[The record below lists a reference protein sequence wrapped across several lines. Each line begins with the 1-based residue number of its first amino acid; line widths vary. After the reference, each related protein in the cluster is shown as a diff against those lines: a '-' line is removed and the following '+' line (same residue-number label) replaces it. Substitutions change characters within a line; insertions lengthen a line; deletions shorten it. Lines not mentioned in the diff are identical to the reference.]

1 MTHQVSLPNRN
12 STTMKS
18 LFAALAMTVA
28 SIHAADL
35 ATIPLKTIDGKDASL
50 KDYAGKVVL
59 IVNVASE
66 CGYTGQYA
74 GLQALHDKY
83 AKQGFSVLG
92 FPCNDF
98 GGQEPGTE
106 AEIKTFCSS
115 RYNVTFPMFAKVKI
129 VGSDKHPLYA
139 ELTTGGGDVAW
150 NFEKFL
156 VGKDGK
162 SIGRFGS
169 DAEPEGG
176 DLEAAVKKALGQ
188 P

>member
-1 MTHQVSLPNRN
+1 
-12 STTMKS
+12 MKT
-18 LFAALAMTVA
+18 LLAALLMTA
-28 SIHAADL
+28 TSLLAADL
-35 ATIPLKTIDGKDASL
+35 QSIALKTIDGKDASL
-50 KDYAGKVVL
+50 KDYAGKALL

-66 CGYTGQYA
+66 CGYTSQYS

-83 AKQGFSVLG
+83 ADKGFAVLG

-98 GGQEPGTE
+98 GGQEPGSE
-106 AEIKTFCSS
+106 AEIKTFCTS
-115 RYNVTFPMFAKVKI
+115 RYSVTFPMFSKVKI
-129 VGSDKHPLYA
+129 TGADKHPLYA
-139 ELTTGGGDVAW
+139 ELTGGTDVQW

-162 SIGRFGS
+162 LISRHGS

-176 DLEAAVKKALGQ
+176 DIEAAVKKALGL

>member
-1 MTHQVSLPNRN
+1 
-12 STTMKS
+12 MKFLVTLLS
-18 LFAALAMTVA
+18 MITLA
-28 SIHAADL
+28 SSAADL
-35 ATIPLKTIDGKDASL
+35 YDIPLKTIDGTDASL
-50 KDYAGKVVL
+50 KDYKDKAVL

-83 AKQGFSVLG
+83 GKDGFAVLG

-106 AEIKTFCSS
+106 AEIKTFCST
-115 RYNVTFPMFAKVKI
+115 RYRVSFPMFAKVSLK
-129 VGSDKHPLYA
+129 GKDKHPLFA
-139 ELTTGGGDVAW
+139 ALMSSGEVQW

-162 SIGRFGS
+162 LIAHYGS

-176 DLEAAVKKALGQ
+176 EIEEAVKKAVGK
-188 P
+188 

>member
-1 MTHQVSLPNRN
+1 
-12 STTMKS
+12 MKH
-18 LFAALAMTVA
+18 LIAALAMSAVT
-28 SIHAADL
+28 SFAADL
-35 ATIPLKTIDGKDASL
+35 SSIPLKTIDGKDASL

-66 CGYTGQYA
+66 CGYTSQYA
-74 GLQALHDKY
+74 GMQALHEKY
-83 AKQGFSVLG
+83 ADKGFAVLG

-98 GGQEPGTE
+98 GGQEPGSE
-106 AEIKTFCSS
+106 SEIKTFCTS

-129 VGSDKHPLYA
+129 TGADKHPLFA
-139 ELTTGGGDVAW
+139 ELTNGTDVQW

-162 SIGRFGS
+162 LMSRFGS

-176 DLEAAVKKALGQ
+176 DIEAAVKKALGL

>member
-1 MTHQVSLPNRN
+1 
-12 STTMKS
+12 MKHLLCS
-18 LFAALAMTVA
+18 IAAMTALSA
-28 SIHAADL
+28 SAADL
-35 ATIPLKTIDGKDASL
+35 QSIPLKTIDGKDATL
-50 KDYAGKVVL
+50 KDYAGKAVL

-74 GLQALHDKY
+74 GLQALHAKY
-83 AKQGFSVLG
+83 EKQGFSVLG

-98 GGQEPGTE
+98 GGQEPGSEADIKAFCTE
-106 AEIKTFCSS
+106 KFK
-115 RYNVTFPMFAKVKI
+115 VTFPMFSKVAI
-129 VGSDKHPLYA
+129 TGADKHPLFA
-139 ELTTGGGDVAW
+139 ALTGGTDVAW

-162 SIGRFGS
+162 LIARYGS

-176 DLEAAVKKALGQ
+176 EIEAAVKKALGA

>member
-1 MTHQVSLPNRN
+1 
-12 STTMKS
+12 MKH
-18 LFAALAMTVA
+18 LIPLLLAMTALSA
-28 SIHAADL
+28 SAADL
-35 ATIPLKTIDGKDASL
+35 QSISLKTIDGKDATL
-50 KDYAGKVVL
+50 KDYAGKAVL
-59 IVNVASE
+59 VVNVASE

-74 GLQALHDKY
+74 GLQSLHEKY

-98 GGQEPGTE
+98 GGQEPGSEADIKAFCTE
-106 AEIKTFCSS
+106 RFK
-115 RYNVTFPMFAKVKI
+115 VTFPMFSKVAI
-129 VGSDKHPLYA
+129 TGADKHPLFVA
-139 ELTTGGGDVAW
+139 LTGGTDVAW

-162 SIGRFGS
+162 LIARYGS

-176 DLEAAVKKALGQ
+176 EIEAAVKKALGA